1 MQVMVFKLLDVFFV
15 AFHTLLI
22 AFNLFGWIWWRTR
35 KANLIALLL
44 TGISW
49 IGLGLFF
56 GIGYCP
62 LTDWHWQVL
71 GMLGS
76 TPEVTSYVAY
86 LLNRI
91 AGIVISKTFADW
103 LTTSAYLVALSLSV
117 YTNFFVKVKK
127 G

>member
-1 MQVMVFKLLDVFFV
+1 MVYMLLDVFFV

-35 KANLIALLL
+35 KANLITLLL
-44 TGISW
+44 TGLSW

-62 LTDWHWQVL
+62 LTDWHWKVL
-71 GMLGS
+71 GKLGS

-86 LLNRI
+86 LFNRI
-91 AGIVISKTFADW
+91 AGVSISNTFADW
-103 LTTSAYLVALSLSV
+103 LTTAAYLLALSLSI
-117 YTNFFVKVKK
+117 YTNFFVKAKK